1 MNLIKLL
8 IVFNIFF
15 VVIDKSIATTRQ
27 GIPDRIYPYLTKVW
41 HPSSSNVLDI
51 GGVYLINGSTPIAY
65 ANNREDDRR
74 EAFYK
79 YHKEIQRISDENVVR
94 RLIWPYEVGCNY
106 EGVAYANKRSDDP
119 ASFGSK
125 LGLGWIAGRRGEDP
139 QTANDKNFTGI
150 DCSSFVSQAL
160 GASVG
165 GTGDI
170 PSNCIRITNPAD
182 IKPGDILLRTG
193 HCVLFMGGDVNS
205 SITINH
211 AGAWSYKLPA
221 TQSRKVISDTISC
234 SVSGTSL
241 KVFDGSKGISIIHDI
256 YTAFPICGDVKPTG
270 TKEYSG
276 SNPQV
281 IPIEAHFESKMGM
294 KLLAMSVDGEDVT
307 QSASVG
313 GSSPYYCIT
322 YTPPAPL
329 SFADHTVRVNVAN
342 NYNLEESREFA
353 FKLVD
358 SEDRDGD
365 GMPDNW
371 ERAHGGDTLEL
382 SEPEAV

>member
-1 MNLIKLL
+1 MNSIRLFVLL
-8 IVFNIFF
+8 SIFF
-15 VVIDKSIATTRQ
+15 MMIDESAALTRDSIH
-27 GIPDRIYPYLTKVW
+27 DSVSPYLSVQWQMTSNNILNTGKDVNIKGVDY
-41 HPSSSNVLDI
+41 HTSSTNMI
-51 GGVYLINGSTPIAY
+51 
-65 ANNREDDRR
+65 DDRR
-74 EAFYK
+74 EAFMLFYG
-79 YHKEIQRISDENVVR
+79 SSSSNS
-94 RLIWPYEVGCNY
+94 LFWPYEPGKTY
-106 EGVAYANKRSDDP
+106 TGVAYANKRSDDP
-119 ASFGSK
+119 ASFGRK

-165 GTGDI
+165 GTGNI
-170 PSNCIRITNPAD
+170 PSNCIRVTNPAD

-371 ERAHGGDTLEL
+371 ERAHGGDSLN
-382 SEPEAV
+382 